1 MAGRFILSFDC
12 EGKWGVA
19 DHLQPTHDVQLSG
32 ARLGEA
38 YRRIADLLAETDVPA
53 TFAFTELML
62 LDPDALAAL
71 PGAEIAARLPY
82 TKAAFA
88 EIAAGRHDGW
98 SLPGVAALI
107 ADRHE
112 IATHGVTHAPWGE
125 IDADQAR
132 FELSLTAR
140 APDQTFI
147 FPRNQVA
154 HLDVLA
160 EAGFTGYRLGP
171 PPRSRAASLL
181 QELNLAGRSEPVPP
195 AAMPQPIPAGYFIN
209 WRSGPRRLVPPAVTR
224 RRARHILAHAAK
236 TGGVAHFWTHPENIA
251 SAPDTLIN
259 LRAVVEE
266 AVRLRDA
273 GRIEIVTQRDF
284 VAELQDAGARE
295 ARPCAA

>member
-12 EGKWGVA
+12 EGKWGIA
-19 DHLQPTHDVQLSG
+19 DHLRPEHDAQLSG
-32 ARLGEA
+32 ARLGKA
-38 YRRIADLLAETDVPA
+38 YRDIADLLAETDVPA

-62 LDPDALAAL
+62 LEPTALAAL

-88 EIAAGRHDGW
+88 EIAAGRFDGW
-98 SLPGVAALI
+98 SLPEAAALV

-132 FELSLTAR
+132 YELSLTAR
-140 APDQTFI
+140 APGQTFI

-154 HLDVLA
+154 HIDVLA
-160 EAGFTGYRLGP
+160 EAGFSGYRLGP
-171 PPRSRAASLL
+171 PRRSRAASLL
-181 QELNLAGRSEPVPP
+181 QEANLFSPSEPVPP
-195 AAMPQPIPAGYFIN
+195 AALPQSIPAGYFIN
-209 WRSGPRRLVPPAVTR
+209 WRSGPRRFVPPALTR
-224 RRARHILAHAAK
+224 LRARRILNHAVR

-251 SAPDTLIN
+251 SAPDTLVN

-266 AVRLRDA
+266 AATLREA
-273 GRIEIVTQRDF
+273 GRIEIQTQRDF
-284 VAELQDAGARE
+284 VAAPRG
-295 ARPCAA
+295 

>member
-12 EGKWGVA
+12 EGKWGIA
-19 DHLQPTHDVQLSG
+19 DHLRPEHDALLSG
-32 ARLGEA
+32 GRLTEA
-38 YRRIADLLAETDVPA
+38 YGWIAALLAETEVPA

-62 LDPDALAAL
+62 LDPAALAAL

-82 TKAAFA
+82 TSAAFA
-88 EIAAGRHDGW
+88 EIAAGRFDGW
-98 SLPGVAALI
+98 SLPEVAALV

-125 IDADQAR
+125 IDAAQAR

-140 APDQTFI
+140 APGQTFI

-154 HLDVLA
+154 HVEVLA

-171 PPRSRAASLL
+171 PPRSRAVSLL
-181 QELNLAGRSEPVPP
+181 QEANLASRSEPVPS
-195 AAMPQPIPAGYFIN
+195 AAVPQPIPAGYFIN
-209 WRSGPRRLVPPAVTR
+209 WRSGPRRLVPPALT
-224 RRARHILAHAAK
+224 RARARRILNHAAR

-251 SAPDTLIN
+251 SAPGTLVN
-259 LRAVVEE
+259 LRAVIEE
-266 AVRLRDA
+266 AVKLRDA
-273 GRIEIVTQRDF
+273 GRIEIQTQRDF
-284 VAELQDAGARE
+284 VSALHGATSAE